1 MSLVPQFLEAKYF
14 FKLNDLVLN
23 NLESESSHLVGANG
37 SGTLWL
43 DVPPTN
49 QIPSAAYADGRYEQA
64 GIGESPPSSRARHFF
79 IHRLHLNTR

>member
-1 MSLVPQFLEAKYF
+1 M
-14 FKLNDLVLN
+14 
-23 NLESESSHLVGANG
+23 GANG

-64 GIGESPPSSRARHFF
+64 GIGESPPLHVPAIFLSIANHFNAR
-79 IHRLHLNTR
+79 

>member
-1 MSLVPQFLEAKYF
+1 M
-14 FKLNDLVLN
+14 
-23 NLESESSHLVGANG
+23 GANG

-64 GIGESPPSSRARHFF
+64 GIGESPPSSGARHFF
-79 IHRLHLNTR
+79 IFRKHVRTRAIT

>member
-1 MSLVPQFLEAKYF
+1 M
-14 FKLNDLVLN
+14 
-23 NLESESSHLVGANG
+23 GANG

-64 GIGESPPSSRARHFF
+64 GIGESPPSSDARHFF
-79 IHRLHLNTR
+79 LFLANTANILGNGPSFFGNGPSLGNRASP